1 MKKKRLTK
9 VKNLEAT
16 QIWTEEEQV
25 KTLIDFIDVKDWT
38 DYNVI
43 DPCAGIGNML
53 KIAYNQHPEAHYIGV
68 EIDPDVFE
76 KLKENTMY
84 FSRVHNSD
92 IEDVDLNDYDKSIVL
107 LNPPYQNGN
116 RSVYME
122 WIRYTLKTLKAD
134 KSAFIVPSRW
144 MYGIYEKRD
153 DSFIRTLYKH
163 IDNIKLIRGEEV
175 FHSVNVGEVV
185 LFSVNDRVNETNSIQ
200 TLNLNGKIIY
210 DDGMVGKIYNK
221 MKSKSE
227 VFFYDVVQNY
237 NHSKTINTLVADK
250 KLIQFDKSNGY
261 FKGVDRMDGGPFDYI
276 FVEEGETYRDDKFIL
291 ELDNDINLDNLF
303 NYLKSD
309 LVNYLFSYLAVTK
322 NSNILHYSMI
332 PDIDFNIDELGD
344 YTDEYLYKYFGLEQ
358 DEIDHINKELE
369 RFRESQENKFTKT
382 RKKRINLYDL
392 GIRNGERLTWI
403 KDEEMTFT
411 VVDASKN
418 VITGGGDIGSLSKM
432 AQVVSGVT
440 RPLQGTLF
448 FKYKGIPLSTL
459 RKEYD
464 KK

>member
-1 MKKKRLTK
+1 
-9 VKNLEAT
+9 
-16 QIWTEEEQV
+16 
-25 KTLIDFIDVKDWT
+25 
-38 DYNVI
+38 
-43 DPCAGIGNML
+43 
-53 KIAYNQHPEAHYIGV
+53 
-68 EIDPDVFE
+68 
-76 KLKENTMY
+76 
-84 FSRVHNSD
+84 
-92 IEDVDLNDYDKSIVL
+92 
-107 LNPPYQNGN
+107 
-116 RSVYME
+116 
-122 WIRYTLKTLKAD
+122 
-134 KSAFIVPSRW
+134 
-144 MYGIYEKRD
+144 MYGIYEKQD

-185 LFSVNDRVNETNSIQ
+185 LFSVNDTVNETNSIQ

-221 MKSKSE
+221 IKSKSE

-291 ELDNDINLDNLF
+291 ELDNDINLDNLS